1 MASQVGEVQ
10 RIRREAEDV
19 DSNSAEYGPKL
30 LEIFEL
36 MRKEQGEISSKYR
49 LLWLCVKFIFC

>member
-1 MASQVGEVQ
+1 MSQVGEVQ

-30 LEIFEL
+30 LEIFKL
-36 MRKEQGEISSKYR
+36 MSKEQGEISSKYR
-49 LLWLCVKFIFC
+49 LLLTL